1 MTISKTDSNF
11 RDLNYMKNIPKI
23 LLFLLLSLPVS
34 AQELLTAEEAV
45 RIALENNYQIRLA
58 ENELEIDRTSAT
70 IGNAGML
77 PSVGATATSNNSIQ
91 KTSQVRAGG
100 EKIEQDNARNNSLNY
115 GVALDWTIFDG
126 FSMFARYDQLQELE
140 KLGEA
145 ELQLTILARVREV
158 LVTYYDLVQQKQQLQ
173 ALDSTMVI
181 SEQRQELAQN
191 RFTIGKSSK
200 LEVLN
205 AQVDLNTDQT
215 SLLRQ
220 QELFSNTKILL
231 NQLLARET
239 TIEFTV
245 EEKINVDEDLFLP
258 QLKEKSQEQNPLL
271 QAQLI
276 NNAIA
281 NLELK
286 RLKGGRYPNIVAS
299 TGYQF
304 NDSESSLGFS
314 TTSNSQGWNYGLTAR
329 LNIFDGFQQ
338 NQNEQIAK
346 IQIENSELQIEQLKL
361 TLESQLGRAYQTYL
375 TNLKL
380 IELESGNRE
389 IARENL
395 EITMEK
401 FRIGTIPTIEFR
413 TAQLNYINA
422 VVRYSNAR
430 FQAKLSE
437 LELKELAGDLPLQ

>member
-1 MTISKTDSNF
+1 
-11 RDLNYMKNIPKI
+11 MKNIPKI
-23 LLFLLLSLPVS
+23 LIFLLLSFPLT

-45 RIALENNYQIRLA
+45 KIALENNYQIRIA
-58 ENELEIDRTSAT
+58 SNELEIDRASAT
-70 IGNAGML
+70 VGNAGML
-77 PSVGATATSNNSIQ
+77 PTVGASATSNNSIQ
-91 KTSQVRAGG
+91 NTSQVRAGG
-100 EKIEQDNARNNSLNY
+100 ERVEQDNARNNSLNY

-140 KLGEA
+140 KLGDA
-145 ELQLTILARVREV
+145 QLQQTILMRVRDV
-158 LVTYYDLVQQKQQLQ
+158 LVTYYDLVQQQQQLQ

-181 SEQRQELAQN
+181 SEQRLELAQN

-215 SLLRQ
+215 SRLRQ
-220 QELFSNTKILL
+220 GELFLNTKTEL
-231 NQLLARET
+231 NQLLARDPGT
-239 TIEFTV
+239 EFAV
-245 EEKINVDEDLFLP
+245 EEEISVDENLFLP
-258 QLKEKSQEQNPLL
+258 RLQELAEEQNPLL

-276 NNAIA
+276 NSEIA
-281 NLELK
+281 RLELK
-286 RLKGGRYPNIVAS
+286 RLKGGRFPSLVVN

-329 LNIFDGFQQ
+329 LNIFDGFLQ
-338 NQNEQIAK
+338 NQNEQIAR
-346 IQIENSELQIEQLKL
+346 IRIENTQLEVEQVKLALQ
-361 TLESQLGRAYQTYL
+361 SQLAAAYQTYL
-375 TNLKL
+375 TNLRL
-380 IELESGNRE
+380 IELEKNNRT
-389 IARENL
+389 IAQENL

-437 LELKELAGDLPLQ
+437 INLKELAGNLVLE

>member
-1 MTISKTDSNF
+1 
-11 RDLNYMKNIPKI
+11 MKNIPKI
-23 LLFLLLSLPVS
+23 LIFLLLSFPLT

-45 RIALENNYQIRLA
+45 KIALENNYQIRIA
-58 ENELEIDRTSAT
+58 SNELEIDRASAT
-70 IGNAGML
+70 MGNAGML
-77 PSVGATATSNNSIQ
+77 PTVGASATSNNSIQ
-91 KTSQVRAGG
+91 NTSQVRAGG
-100 EKIEQDNARNNSLNY
+100 ERVKQDNARNNSLNY

-140 KLGEA
+140 KLGDA
-145 ELQLTILARVREV
+145 QLQQTILMRVRDV
-158 LVTYYDLVQQKQQLQ
+158 LVTYYDLVQQQQQLQ

-181 SEQRQELAQN
+181 SEQRLELAQN

-215 SLLRQ
+215 SRLRQ
-220 QELFSNTKILL
+220 GELFMNTKTEL
-231 NQLLARET
+231 NQLLARDPGT
-239 TIEFTV
+239 DFAV
-245 EEKINVDEDLFLP
+245 EEEISVDENLFLP
-258 QLKEKSQEQNPLL
+258 KLQELAEEQNPLL

-276 NNAIA
+276 NSEIA
-281 NLELK
+281 RLELK
-286 RLKGGRYPNIVAS
+286 RLKGGRFPSLVAN

-329 LNIFDGFQQ
+329 LNIFDGFLQ
-338 NQNEQIAK
+338 NQNEQIAR
-346 IQIENSELQIEQLKL
+346 IRIENTQLEVEQVKLALQ
-361 TLESQLGRAYQTYL
+361 SQLAAAYQTYL
-375 TNLKL
+375 TNLRL
-380 IELESGNRE
+380 IELEKNNRT
-389 IARENL
+389 IAQENL

-437 LELKELAGDLPLQ
+437 INLKELAGNLVLE

>member
-1 MTISKTDSNF
+1 
-11 RDLNYMKNIPKI
+11 MKNIPKI
-23 LLFLLLSLPVS
+23 LIFLLLSFPLT

-45 RIALENNYQIRLA
+45 KIALENNYQIRIA
-58 ENELEIDRTSAT
+58 SNELEIDRASAT
-70 IGNAGML
+70 VGNAGML
-77 PSVGATATSNNSIQ
+77 PTVGASATSNNSIQ
-91 KTSQVRAGG
+91 NTSQVRAGG
-100 EKIEQDNARNNSLNY
+100 ERVKQDNARNNSLNY

-140 KLGEA
+140 KLGDA
-145 ELQLTILARVREV
+145 QLQQTILMRVRDV
-158 LVTYYDLVQQKQQLQ
+158 LVTYYDLVQQQQQLQ

-181 SEQRQELAQN
+181 SEQRLELAQN

-215 SLLRQ
+215 SRLRQ
-220 QELFSNTKILL
+220 GELFLNTKTEL
-231 NQLLARET
+231 NQLLARDPGT
-239 TIEFTV
+239 EFAV
-245 EEKINVDEDLFLP
+245 EEEISVDENLFLP
-258 QLKEKSQEQNPLL
+258 KLQELAVEQNPLL

-276 NNAIA
+276 NSEIA
-281 NLELK
+281 RLELK
-286 RLKGGRYPNIVAS
+286 RLKGGRFPSLVAN

-329 LNIFDGFQQ
+329 LNIFDGFLQ
-338 NQNEQIAK
+338 NQNEQIAR
-346 IQIENSELQIEQLKL
+346 IRIENTQLEVEQVKLALQ
-361 TLESQLGRAYQTYL
+361 SQLAAAYQTYL
-375 TNLKL
+375 TNLRL
-380 IELESGNRE
+380 IELEKNNRT
-389 IARENL
+389 IAQENL

-430 FQAKLSE
+430 FQAKL
-437 LELKELAGDLPLQ
+437 LEINLKELAGNLVLE

>member
-1 MTISKTDSNF
+1 
-11 RDLNYMKNIPKI
+11 MKNIPKI
-23 LLFLLLSLPVS
+23 LIFLLLSFPLT

-45 RIALENNYQIRLA
+45 KIALENNYQIRIA
-58 ENELEIDRTSAT
+58 SNELEIDRASAT
-70 IGNAGML
+70 VGNAGML
-77 PSVGATATSNNSIQ
+77 PTVGASATSNNSIQ
-91 KTSQVRAGG
+91 NTSQVRAGG
-100 EKIEQDNARNNSLNY
+100 ERVKQDNARNNSLNY

-140 KLGEA
+140 KLGDA
-145 ELQLTILARVREV
+145 QLQQTILMRVRDV
-158 LVTYYDLVQQKQQLQ
+158 LVTYYDLVQQQQQLQ

-181 SEQRQELAQN
+181 SEQRLELAQN

-215 SLLRQ
+215 SRLRQ
-220 QELFSNTKILL
+220 GELFLNTKTEL
-231 NQLLARET
+231 NQLLARDPGT
-239 TIEFTV
+239 EFAV
-245 EEKINVDEDLFLP
+245 EEEISVDENLFLP
-258 QLKEKSQEQNPLL
+258 RLQELAVEQNPLL

-276 NNAIA
+276 NNEIA
-281 NLELK
+281 RLELK
-286 RLKGGRYPNIVAS
+286 RLKGGRFPSLVVN

-329 LNIFDGFQQ
+329 LNIFDGFLQ
-338 NQNEQIAK
+338 NQNEQIAR
-346 IQIENSELQIEQLKL
+346 IRIENTQLEVEQVKLALQ
-361 TLESQLGRAYQTYL
+361 SQLAAAYQTYL
-375 TNLKL
+375 TNLRL
-380 IELESGNRE
+380 IELEKNNRT
-389 IARENL
+389 IAQENL

-437 LELKELAGDLPLQ
+437 INLKELAGNLVLE

>member
-1 MTISKTDSNF
+1 
-11 RDLNYMKNIPKI
+11 MKNILKI
-23 LLFLLLSLPVS
+23 LLFLLISFPVS

-45 RIALENNYQIRLA
+45 KLALENNFQIRLA
-58 ENELEIDRTSAT
+58 ANELEIDRTSAT

-91 KTSQVRAGG
+91 RTSQVRAGG
-100 EKIEQDNARNNSLNY
+100 ERIEQDNARNNSLNY

-145 ELQLTILARVREV
+145 ELQQTILARVREV

-181 SEQRQELAQN
+181 SEQRLELAQN

-200 LEVLN
+200 LELLN

-220 QELFSNTKILL
+220 QELFSNTKIVL

-239 TIEFTV
+239 TSEFTV
-245 EEKINVDEDLFLP
+245 EEEISVDEDLFLP
-258 QLKEKSQEQNPLL
+258 QLQAKTQEQNPLL

-286 RLKGGRYPNIVAS
+286 RLKGGRYPSIVAS

-338 NQNEQIAK
+338 NQNEQIAR
-346 IQIENSELQIEQLKL
+346 IQIENSELEIEQLKL
-361 TLESQLGRAYQTYL
+361 ALESQLGRAYQTYL
-375 TNLKL
+375 TNLRL

-422 VVRYSNAR
+422 VVRHSNAR